1 MLTSA
6 IITNYLFSLIRM
18 TTPLAYG
25 SMGAVIS
32 KQAGTNNLAI
42 EATMLLSSMVAV
54 GVSVYM
60 SSPWLAL
67 AVGCLVGVLV
77 SLFLAMMFLKYKSD
91 SAMTCISLNTV
102 AMGLAMF
109 IPLVWF
115 GSKGAIQNRPTLRV
129 PSWDIPLIKD
139 IPFVGEVVSGHCV
152 LTYLAVVVVFF
163 VWFLL
168 FKTPLGLRIRAAGE
182 NAEAATSV
190 GINVYHTKLISFVF
204 TGIVCG
210 FAGAYMSMYYVSWFA
225 YGLIAGRGF
234 VCVSISNLTGGR
246 PWGSYLVAFAFGAI
260 DALAMNLQ
268 SIAAVPAELLQL
280 LPYLATIIG
289 VTLVGYFENQRLKKE
304 Q

>member
-1 MLTSA
+1 MLSTA

-42 EATMLLSSMVAV
+42 EATMLMASMISV
-54 GVSVYM
+54 GVSVYV

-67 AVGCLVGVLV
+67 AVGCLTGVVV
-77 SLFLAMMFLKYKSD
+77 SLFLAVMFLKYKSD

-102 AMGLAMF
+102 ASGLAMF

-115 GSKGAIQNRPTLRV
+115 GSKGAIQNRPTLKF
-129 PSWDIPLIKD
+129 PSVDIPLIRD
-139 IPFVGEVVSGHCV
+139 IPFVGQVLSGHCV
-152 LTYLAVVVVFF
+152 LTYLAVVVVFL

-182 NAEAATSV
+182 NEEAATSV
-190 GINVYHTKLISFVF
+190 GVDVYHTKLISFVF
-204 TGIVCG
+204 TGLLCG
-210 FAGAYMSMYYVSWFA
+210 FGGAYMSMYYVSWFS

-234 VCVSISNLTGGR
+234 VCLSISNLTGGR
-246 PWGSYLVAFAFGAI
+246 PWASYLVAFAFGAI

-268 SIAAVPAELLQL
+268 SIASVPAELLQM

-289 VTLVGYFENQRLKKE
+289 VTLVGYFEKQRLRME

>member
-1 MLTSA
+1 
-6 IITNYLFSLIRM
+6 M

-42 EATMLLSSMVAV
+42 EATMLMASMISV
-54 GVSVYM
+54 GVSVYV

-67 AVGCLVGVLV
+67 AVGCLTGVVV
-77 SLFLAMMFLKYKSD
+77 SLFLAVMFLKYKSD

-102 AMGLAMF
+102 AAGLAMF
-109 IPLVWF
+109 IPLIWF
-115 GSKGAIQNRPTLRV
+115 GSKGAIQNKPTLKF
-129 PSWDIPLIKD
+129 PSVEIPVIKD
-139 IPFVGEVVSGHCV
+139 IPFVGQVLSGHCV
-152 LTYLAVVVVFF
+152 LTYLTVVVVFL

-182 NAEAATSV
+182 NEEAATSV
-190 GINVYHTKLISFVF
+190 GVNVYHTKLISFVF
-204 TGIVCG
+204 TGILCG
-210 FAGAYMSMYYVSWFA
+210 FGGAYMSMYYVSWFS

-234 VCVSISNLTGGR
+234 VCLSISNLTGGR
-246 PWGSYLVAFAFGAI
+246 PWASYLVAFAFGAI

-268 SIAAVPAELLQL
+268 SIASVPAELLQM

-289 VTLVGYFENQRLKKE
+289 VTLVGYFEKQRLKLE

>member
-1 MLTSA
+1 MLSTA

-42 EATMLLSSMVAV
+42 EATMLMASMISV
-54 GVSVYM
+54 GVSVYV

-67 AVGCLVGVLV
+67 AVGCLTGVVV
-77 SLFLAMMFLKYKSD
+77 SLFLAVMFLKYKSD

-102 AMGLAMF
+102 AAGLAMF
-109 IPLVWF
+109 IPLIWF
-115 GSKGAIQNRPTLRV
+115 GSKGAIQNKPTLKF
-129 PSWDIPLIKD
+129 PSVEIPVIKD
-139 IPFVGEVVSGHCV
+139 IPFVGQVLSGHCV
-152 LTYLAVVVVFF
+152 LTYLTVVVVFL

-182 NAEAATSV
+182 NEEAATSV
-190 GINVYHTKLISFVF
+190 GVNVYHTKLISFVF
-204 TGIVCG
+204 TGILCG
-210 FAGAYMSMYYVSWFA
+210 FGGAYMSMYYVSWFS

-234 VCVSISNLTGGR
+234 VCLSISNLTGGR
-246 PWGSYLVAFAFGAI
+246 PWASYLVAFAFGAI

-268 SIAAVPAELLQL
+268 SIASVPAELLQM

-289 VTLVGYFENQRLKKE
+289 VTLVGYFEKQRLKLE

>member
-1 MLTSA
+1 MLSTA

-42 EATMLLSSMVAV
+42 EATMLMASMISV
-54 GVSVYM
+54 GVSVYV

-67 AVGCLVGVLV
+67 AVGCLTGVVV
-77 SLFLAMMFLKYKSD
+77 SLFLAVMFLKYKSD

-102 AMGLAMF
+102 ASGLAMF

-115 GSKGAIQNRPTLRV
+115 GSKGAIQNRPTLKF
-129 PSWDIPLIKD
+129 PSVDIPLIRD
-139 IPFVGEVVSGHCV
+139 IPFVGQVLSGHCV
-152 LTYLAVVVVFF
+152 LTYLAVVVVFL

-182 NAEAATSV
+182 NEEAATSV
-190 GINVYHTKLISFVF
+190 GVNVYHTKLISFVF
-204 TGIVCG
+204 TGLLCG
-210 FAGAYMSMYYVSWFA
+210 FGGAYMSMYYVSWFS

-234 VCVSISNLTGGR
+234 VCLSISNLTGGR
-246 PWGSYLVAFAFGAI
+246 PWASYLVAFAFGAI

-268 SIAAVPAELLQL
+268 SIASVPAELLQM

-289 VTLVGYFENQRLKKE
+289 VTLVGYFEKQRLRME

>member
-1 MLTSA
+1 MLTSS
-6 IITNYLFSLIRM
+6 IITNYLFSVIRM

-42 EATMLLSSMVAV
+42 EATMLMASMVAV
-54 GVSVYM
+54 GSSVYV
-60 SSPWLAL
+60 SSPWISLL
-67 AVGCLVGVLV
+67 LGCLTGVAV
-77 SLFLAMMFLKYKSD
+77 SLFLAVMFLKYQSD
-91 SAMTCISLNTV
+91 GAMTCISLNTI
-102 AMGLAMF
+102 AAGLAMF

-115 GSKGAIQNRPTLRV
+115 GSKGSIQNRPTLRFPV
-129 PSWDIPLIKD
+129 VEIPLIKD
-139 IPFVGEVVSGHCV
+139 IPFVGQILSGHCI
-152 LTYLAVVVVFF
+152 LTYFSVVVVFL

-168 FKTPLGLRIRAAGE
+168 FRTPLGLRIRAAGE
-182 NAEAATSV
+182 NPEAASSV
-190 GINVYHTKLISFVF
+190 GVNVFHTKLISFIF

-210 FAGAYMSMYYVSWFA
+210 FGGAYMSMYYVSWFS

-234 VCVSISNLTGGR
+234 VCLSISNLSGGR
-246 PWGSYLVAFAFGAI
+246 PWTSYLVAFAFGAI

-268 SIAAVPAELLQL
+268 TIAAVPAELLQL

-289 VTLVGYFENQRLKKE
+289 VTLVGYFEDQRLKRE

>member
-1 MLTSA
+1 MLSTA

-42 EATMLLSSMVAV
+42 EATMLMASMISV
-54 GVSVYM
+54 GVSVYV

-67 AVGCLVGVLV
+67 AVGCLAGVMV
-77 SLFLAMMFLKYKSD
+77 SLFLAVMFLKYKSD

-102 AMGLAMF
+102 ASGLAMF
-109 IPLVWF
+109 IPLIWF
-115 GSKGAIQNRPTLRV
+115 DSKGAIQNRPTLKF
-129 PSWDIPLIKD
+129 PSVNIPLIED
-139 IPFVGEVVSGHCV
+139 IPFVGQVLSGHCV
-152 LTYLAVVVVFF
+152 LTYLAVIVVFL

-182 NAEAATSV
+182 NEEAATSV
-190 GINVYHTKLISFVF
+190 GVNVYHTKLISFVF
-204 TGIVCG
+204 TGLLCG
-210 FAGAYMSMYYVSWFA
+210 FGGAYMSMYYVSWFS

-234 VCVSISNLTGGR
+234 VCLSISNLTGGR
-246 PWGSYLVAFAFGAI
+246 PWASYLVAFAFGAI

-268 SIAAVPAELLQL
+268 SIASVPAELLQM

-289 VTLVGYFENQRLKKE
+289 VTMVGYFEKQRLRME

>member
-1 MLTSA
+1 MLSTA

-42 EATMLLSSMVAV
+42 EATMLMASMISV
-54 GVSVYM
+54 GVSVYV

-67 AVGCLVGVLV
+67 AVGCLTGVVV
-77 SLFLAMMFLKYKSD
+77 SLFLAVMFLKYKSD

-102 AMGLAMF
+102 ASGLAMF

-115 GSKGAIQNRPTLRV
+115 GSKGAIQNRPTLKF
-129 PSWDIPLIKD
+129 PSVDIPLIQD
-139 IPFVGEVVSGHCV
+139 IPFVGQVLSGHCV
-152 LTYLAVVVVFF
+152 LTYLAVVVVFL

-182 NAEAATSV
+182 NEEAATSV
-190 GINVYHTKLISFVF
+190 GVNVYHTKLISFVF
-204 TGIVCG
+204 TGLLCG
-210 FAGAYMSMYYVSWFA
+210 FGGAYMSMYYVSWFS

-234 VCVSISNLTGGR
+234 VCLSISNLTGGR
-246 PWGSYLVAFAFGAI
+246 PWASYLVAFAFGAI

-268 SIAAVPAELLQL
+268 SIASVPAELLQM

-289 VTLVGYFENQRLKKE
+289 VTLVGYFEKQRLRME

>member
-1 MLTSA
+1 MLSTA

-42 EATMLLSSMVAV
+42 EATMLMASMISV
-54 GVSVYM
+54 GVSVYV

-67 AVGCLVGVLV
+67 AVGCLTGVVV
-77 SLFLAMMFLKYKSD
+77 SLFLAVMFLKYKSD

-102 AMGLAMF
+102 ASGLAMF

-115 GSKGAIQNRPTLRV
+115 GSKGAIQNRPTLKF
-129 PSWDIPLIKD
+129 PSVDIPLIRD
-139 IPFVGEVVSGHCV
+139 IPFVGQVLSGHCV
-152 LTYLAVVVVFF
+152 LTYLAVVVVFL

-182 NAEAATSV
+182 NEEAATSV
-190 GINVYHTKLISFVF
+190 GVDVYHTKLISFVF
-204 TGIVCG
+204 TGLLCG
-210 FAGAYMSMYYVSWFA
+210 FGGAHMSMYYVSWFS

-234 VCVSISNLTGGR
+234 VCLSISNLTGGR
-246 PWGSYLVAFAFGAI
+246 PWASYLVAFAFGAI

-268 SIAAVPAELLQL
+268 SIASVPAELLQM

-289 VTLVGYFENQRLKKE
+289 VTLVGYFEKQRLRME

>member
-60 SSPWLAL
+60 GSPWLAL

-102 AMGLAMF
+102 ATGLAMF

-115 GSKGAIQNRPTLRV
+115 GSKGAIQNRPTLRF

-139 IPFVGEVVSGHCV
+139 IPCVGEVVSGPCV
-152 LTYLAVVVVFF
+152 LT
-163 VWFLL
+163 
-168 FKTPLGLRIRAAGE
+168 
-182 NAEAATSV
+182 
-190 GINVYHTKLISFVF
+190 YHTKLISFIF

-234 VCVSISNLTGGR
+234 VCLSISNLTGGR